1 MAPRQLE
8 GMRVAIV
15 VTDDFE
21 QSELTTPKQAPEE
34 AGAQAL
40 LVSSA
45 SLFEFSGWSNR
56 KSRMISPRRS
66 LAFNRARRSQ

>member
-21 QSELTTPKQAPEE
+21 QSELTTPKQALEE

-40 LVSSA
+40 LA
-45 SLFEFSGWSNR
+45 SPA
-56 KSRMISPRRS
+56 ISFRIIG
-66 LAFNRARRSQ
+66 

>member
-21 QSELTTPKQAPEE
+21 QSELTTPKQALEE

-40 LVSSA
+40 IVSPA
-45 SLFEFSGWSNR
+45 SLVGLSG
-56 KSRMISPRRS
+56 
-66 LAFNRARRSQ
+66 

>member
-8 GMRVAIV
+8 GMRVAIL

-21 QSELTTPKQAPEE
+21 QSELTTPKQALEE

-40 LVSSA
+40 IVSPA
-45 SLFEFSGWSNR
+45 SLVGLSG
-56 KSRMISPRRS
+56 SRT
-66 LAFNRARRSQ
+66 AKAA

>member
-1 MAPRQLE
+1 MAPRQSE

-15 VTDDFE
+15 VADDFE

-40 LVSSA
+40 IVSSA
-45 SLFEFSGWSNR
+45 SSFRIFRVVEPQ
-56 KSRMISPRRS
+56 KPHDHRRS